1 MKTPLQTIL
10 LLSTFGL
17 AALLPTAQAQ
27 LVITGST
34 YGTFE
39 PTAQP
44 NTVIVN
50 GPVTSTFAAGI
61 PYRKFDHKTS
71 IIFTGSMFTG
81 VDSGD
86 TFSLGTVKFN
96 NGITKL
102 HSTAKTAKMDLF
114 LNIPGH
120 GVSNFKVTTLL
131 FGLDNTDNHGV
142 QNIADLYY
150 IGHTLP
156 NTLKFKD
163 GLAIFNIGL
172 TDPSY
177 GIAPGHPV
185 GENHS
190 GTVGI
195 TAEVQLVPVPE
206 ASTYATCAALGLVGA
221 AGLRRLR
228 RSKSVQV

>member
-1 MKTPLQTIL
+1 MKTPLQTL
-10 LLSTFGL
+10 LLVSVLGL
-17 AALLPTAQAQ
+17 AAIAPTANAQ
-27 LVITGST
+27 LSISGST

-61 PYRKFDHKTS
+61 PYRSFDHKTS
-71 IIFTGSMFTG
+71 IVFTGSVFTG

-102 HSTAKTAKMDLF
+102 HSTAKTAMMDLY

-120 GVSNFKVTTLL
+120 GVNNFKLTTLL

-177 GIAPGHPV
+177 GVLPGHAI

-206 ASTYATCAALGLVGA
+206 ASTYAAFAALGLVGV

-228 RSKSVQV
+228 RPQSVQV